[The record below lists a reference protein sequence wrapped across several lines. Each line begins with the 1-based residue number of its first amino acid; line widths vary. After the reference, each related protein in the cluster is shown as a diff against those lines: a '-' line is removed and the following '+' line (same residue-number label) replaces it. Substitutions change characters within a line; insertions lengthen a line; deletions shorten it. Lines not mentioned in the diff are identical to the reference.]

1 MHIKFLA
8 HGRGSASKA
17 AAYVLASHDHKGIER
32 AGVEVLRGD
41 PQTFAAI
48 ADSLEFKNKYTSGV
62 IAWSLEDNPTPEEIN
77 AVLDDFERVAFAGL
91 EPDSYHYC
99 AVLHEEPN
107 GAKHIHILI
116 PNVHLTTGKAF
127 NPAPP
132 NWEKTFDPLRDAWNN
147 EKGWARP
154 DDPTRARLV
163 QPRHTALI
171 NAAAAKAGLAVEP
184 DTKDFLTQYLTQR
197 VLGGF
202 IENRADVLESLAE
215 LGEITRAGK
224 DYISIKPEGFDKAI
238 RLKGALFHEQFSSQS
253 WIEVSREV
261 EAGRGANRAGREQ
274 ITAEHRSRASEARA
288 ALAAAIERRED
299 YNGRR
304 YKKARISPAI
314 DAGLEA
320 EPNSRPDR
328 GDQGAIPD
336 PVQIDGNENGTR
348 PTGEDQQRTDEPE
361 NRDRQGDQQ
370 PDRDTRN
377 NDPEPDTDDSK
388 ANQNAIALLAGRFAG
403 RGATDSG
410 HELGANPQSD
420 LVAADNHQGLREGR
434 QLPSDAGRGVDEL
447 PNGRQLEK
455 TVQEGGLNDSIG
467 NLANSAIERI
477 NRAIQSAIESIRKT
491 IRGLAE
497 SIEQNQ
503 SAIDGNK
510 SAIEN
515 HDRELS
521 NLATPANTVIA
532 NRERIAQGVKIVRSN
547 NLNEIER
554 FKQEINLVEYAQVMG
569 YELDKKASS
578 KASAVMRRNGEKII
592 IATDK
597 DGHGI
602 YFNVGDNRDN
612 GSIIDFIQNR
622 NNMNLGEIRKVLRPW
637 IGVSNQ
643 PVLRA
648 TTPAPKPIATT
659 RDRAAAVAAWEALR
673 PYSGDYLQAER
684 KLSAATVAAFGDR
697 IRQDAR
703 GNVCFRH
710 IDLDGVTGYEIKNK
724 GFTGF
729 ATGGEKAVFTCR
741 INEDKPVSKVIVTES
756 AIDAMSYHEMNGVQ
770 GEGVVY
776 LSFGGGMSDRQK
788 QVLRDYLTVKGL
800 TDTAQVI
807 VATDNDPAGHAFALE
822 IHKIRPDAV
831 RHEPDNAKDWNDMLK
846 LDVLSR
852 SQRVLQQ
859 RQAKPPESEDSSP
872 SPF

>member
-77 AVLDDFERVAFAGL
+77 AVLDDFERTAFAGL
-91 EPDSYHYC
+91 EKDSYHYC
-99 AVLHEEPN
+99 AVMHVEAN

-147 EKGWARP
+147 EKGWSRP
-154 DDPTRARLV
+154 DDPTRARLI

-171 NAAAAKAGLAVEP
+171 NAAAVKAGLEVEP

-202 IENRADVLESLAE
+202 IENRADVLDSLAE
-215 LGEITRAGK
+215 LGEITRQGK

-238 RLKGALFHEQFSSQS
+238 KLKGALFHEQFSSQS
-253 WIEVSREV
+253 WIETSREI
-261 EAGRGANRAGREQ
+261 EAGRAANRAGREP

-314 DAGLEA
+314 DAELEA

-328 GDQGAIPD
+328 GDQGVIPD

-348 PTGEDQQRTDEPE
+348 PPSEDQQRIDESE
-361 NRDRQGDQQ
+361 NRDRQGDQR
-370 PDRDTRN
+370 PDHNTRN
-377 NDPEPDTDDSK
+377 NDPEPDADDSK
-388 ANQNAIALLAGRFAG
+388 ADEAAIALLAGRFAG
-403 RGATDSG
+403 RGAADSVR
-410 HELGANPQSD
+410 ELGANPQGN
-420 LVAADNHQGLREGR
+420 LVTADSNQDLREVR
-434 QLPSDAGRGVDEL
+434 HLPSNAGRRVDEL

-455 TVQEGGLNDSIG
+455 TMPEGGLNDSIG
-467 NLANSAIERI
+467 NIANSAIERI

-497 SIEQNQ
+497 STEQNNA
-503 SAIDGNK
+503 AISGNK
-510 SAIEN
+510 SAIN
-515 HDRELS
+515 DHDEKLS
-521 NLATPANTVIA
+521 GFADAANAVIG
-532 NRERIAQGVKIVRSN
+532 NRERIAKGVKIVRSN

-554 FKQEINLVEYAQVMG
+554 FKQEINLVEYAEVMG
-569 YELDKKASS
+569 YVYDKKQSS
-578 KASAVMRRNGEKII
+578 KASAVLRKGSEKII

-648 TTPAPKPIATT
+648 TKPAPKPVATT
-659 RDRAAAVAAWEALR
+659 RDRAAAVAAWEGLR

-684 KLSAATVAAFGDR
+684 QLSAATVAAFSDR

-710 IDLDGVTGYEIKNK
+710 IDMDGVTGYEIKNK

-741 INEDKPVSKVIVTES
+741 INEDKPVSKVVVTES
-756 AIDAMSYHEMNGVQ
+756 AIDAMSYHEMNGVE

-776 LSFGGGMSDRQK
+776 FSFGGGMSDRQK
-788 QVLRDYLTVKGL
+788 QVLRDYLTIEGL
-800 TDTAQVI
+800 TDKAQVI
-807 VATDNDPAGHAFALE
+807 AATDNDAAGHEFASE
-822 IHKIRPDAV
+822 IHKIRPDAL
-831 RHEPDNAKDWNDMLK
+831 RHVPNNGKDWNDMLK
-846 LDVLSR
+846 LGVLSR
-852 SQRVLQQ
+852 SQRVLRQ
-859 RQAKPPESEDSSP
+859 RHTKPPESDYDSLSLG
-872 SPF
+872 